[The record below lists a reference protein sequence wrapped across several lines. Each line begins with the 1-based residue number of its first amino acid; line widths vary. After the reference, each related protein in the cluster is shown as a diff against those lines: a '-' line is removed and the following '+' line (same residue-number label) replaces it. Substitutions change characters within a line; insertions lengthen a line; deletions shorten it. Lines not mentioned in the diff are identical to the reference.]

1 MVHACIRQPSG
12 VKVSNHD
19 RLFIQPLAAGNAGW
33 PFQFRF
39 AVHAIWSRV
48 PELWPLGIIDALMK
62 YTLPILALSIFL
74 TACGHRSDAEIRK
87 SLPGAWHFVMPS
99 SNQDRSVFTIS
110 SSGDFTNDV
119 IRPDGAMGPET
130 SGTFQVQDGYLIATV
145 TKSSQKGGRLPNVL
159 RVKITRA
166 DNRVIVGS
174 IEGMTNQ
181 ITIQKDTP

>member
-1 MVHACIRQPSG
+1 MAQ
-12 VKVSNHD
+12 
-19 RLFIQPLAAGNAGW
+19 LF
-33 PFQFRF
+33 
-39 AVHAIWSRV
+39 S
-48 PELWPLGIIDALMK
+48 LGIIDAFMK

-119 IRPDGAMGPET
+119 IRPDGTTGSET

-145 TKSSQKGGRLPNVL
+145 TKSSQKSQKVPFVL
-159 RVKITRA
+159 RTKIVRA
-166 DNRVIVGS
+166 DDREMVIVAAGT
-174 IEGMTNQ
+174 TNE
-181 ITIQKDTP
+181 ITIKKDTR